1 MAQPTTKQKKGEQ
14 VTAVDTFTAL
24 PMLTQQQV
32 ARDWI
37 ERGKLNIMRGDGI
50 ATHYQFLLWV
60 SAEYEISLEDLLS

>member
-1 MAQPTTKQKKGEQ
+1 
-14 VTAVDTFTAL
+14 
-24 PMLTQQQV
+24 MLTQQQV

-37 ERGKLNIMRGDGI
+37 ERGKLNIMRGDGV